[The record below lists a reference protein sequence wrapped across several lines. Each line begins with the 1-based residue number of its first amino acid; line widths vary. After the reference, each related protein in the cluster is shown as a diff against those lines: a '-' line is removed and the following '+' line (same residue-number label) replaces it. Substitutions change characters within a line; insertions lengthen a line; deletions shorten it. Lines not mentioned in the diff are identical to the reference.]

1 MTGLGKVLR
10 AVVGIVVVVVLFMT
24 VNSWYGQYKL
34 ASKRAQVLASKP
46 ATNTV
51 RGHRHDSRK
60 RVEAGDSRRRCSDA
74 FAAATST
81 KTVRALKKGEL
92 LVVIGVAPANW
103 LQVRDARG
111 KVGFVLHNPALTRV
125 QK

>member
-1 MTGLGKVLR
+1 VTGLGKVLR
-10 AVVGIVVVVVLFMT
+10 AVVGIVVVVVLFTT

-46 ATNTV
+46 TTNTV
-51 RGHRHDSRK
+51 
-60 RVEAGDSRRRCSDA
+60 EATVTIPVQGSKLAILADGVVLHS
-74 FAAATST
+74 AAATST

-111 KVGFVLHNPALTRV
+111 KVGFVLNNPAITKV